1 MIEWIQEQWMQLGR
15 LYCNNEETLN
25 GYFNSFEEKYSTPGR
40 YYHTIDHITSLL
52 KMSEKYSSRL
62 KNKEVVDLS
71 IFYHDIIYNVLFNNN
86 EDKSAA
92 YAGKQLTALNVP
104 AETVQAV
111 VAFIKATKTHEL
123 KEIPLKKDL
132 AYFLDFD
139 ISILAAE
146 PAVYHDYITHVR
158 KEYEIYPD
166 DLYKKAR
173 NRFLA
178 HCMAKK
184 HIFYTLE
191 FRTEYEEKARQN
203 ILNELRTQS

>member
-1 MIEWIQEQWMQLGR
+1 MQLGK
-15 LYCNNEETLN
+15 LYCNDEDILN
-25 GYFNSFEEKYSTPGR
+25 DLFESIKERYSAPGR
-40 YYHTIDHITSLL
+40 YYHTLDHIYSLL
-52 KMSEKYSSRL
+52 KMSEKYSSKL
-62 KNKEVVDLS
+62 KNKEVLDLS

-92 YAGKQLTALNVP
+92 YACKQLTALNVP

-111 VAFIKATKTHEL
+111 VAFIKATKTHDL
-123 KEIPLKKDL
+123 KEIPFKKDL

-146 PAVYHDYITHVR
+146 PAEYHDYIVHVR

-203 ILNELRTQS
+203 ILSELRTPS

>member
-1 MIEWIQEQWMQLGR
+1 MIEWIQEQWMLLGK
-15 LYCNNEETLN
+15 LYCNDEAVLKDH
-25 GYFNSFEEKYSTPGR
+25 FESIKEKYSTPGR
-40 YYHTIDHITSLL
+40 YYHTLDHIASLL
-52 KMSEKYSSRL
+52 KMSEKYKSKL
-62 KNKEVVDLS
+62 KNKDVLDLS

-86 EDKSAA
+86 EDKSAS
-92 YAGKQLTALNVP
+92 YACKQLTGLNVP

-111 VAFIKATKTHEL
+111 VAFIKATKTHDL

-146 PAVYHDYITHVR
+146 PAEYHDYIIHVR

-184 HIFYTLE
+184 HIFYTQE
-191 FRTEYEEKARQN
+191 FRAEYEEKARQN
-203 ILNELRTQS
+203 ILNELRTQP